1 MNAAATDDP
10 RPSLLRD
17 RAFWGLNL
25 TQFLGAFNDNL
36 FKQLVLLLCVDR
48 ALEGGRDLQ
57 SLAMILFAWPFIAF
71 SGFAGF
77 LSDRFSKQTIIVL
90 CKVAELVIVL
100 LGLIG
105 FVTGSLSALLGVLC
119 LMGVHSAFFG
129 PSKYGIL
136 PELLRPSDLPRANGF
151 ILMATFLAIIF
162 GLAAAGAA
170 KQTFAGSLW
179 LASLPCLAVALVG
192 VGTSLLIRPT
202 AIAEPHLKF
211 DWSSVAIAPDTRVL
225 LKRDRKLLGVLL
237 ISSIFWFVAGTVY
250 PPAINAFC
258 KQQLHINDLVTGA
271 MAASTG
277 LGICV
282 GCVLA
287 GVLSKDRVRGWLV
300 RVGAWG
306 LTLSLA
312 ALCLPGPG
320 FDAARDEIRMSKPGS
335 TNGSSVRHMRAA
347 DSQLDRTL
355 KRTLG
360 HLPLWRVARWNAWVA
375 ECLASPISLHEQGV
389 SLRDVRQKIAEE
401 FDMNVVFLE
410 DDIHMSLESPI
421 TIDVDRVPL
430 KEALDLIFSGHSVKY
445 GADYGILVVGSADN
459 PPKNVVET
467 MRVFRLAMTR
477 RGSLLGPYGSVV
489 ALIAVGLFAG
499 FFSVPLQVFLQ
510 ASAPSDQKGRIIGAF
525 NLLNW
530 IGIAGSAG
538 VYALGRLL
546 LIDWLE
552 LPHASLFGFAA
563 LLMLPVALFYRP
575 PEMKIE
581 TD

>member
-1 MNAAATDDP
+1 MNDAITDDP

-36 FKQLVLLLCVDR
+36 FKQLVLLLS
-48 ALEGGRDLQ
+48 LEGGRDTQ
-57 SLAMILFAWPFIAF
+57 FLAMVLFAWPFIAF
-71 SGFAGF
+71 SGYAGF
-77 LSDRFSKQTIIVL
+77 LSDRYSKRTIIVL
-90 CKVAELVIVL
+90 CKVAELGIVL

-105 FVTGSLSALLGVLC
+105 FITGSLAALLSVLC

-151 ILMATFLAIIF
+151 MLMTTFLAIIF

-170 KQTFAGSLW
+170 MHTFAGSLW

-192 VGTSLLIRPT
+192 VATSLLIRPT
-202 AIAEPHLKF
+202 AIAEPQLKF
-211 DWSSVAIAPDTRVL
+211 DWSSVAIAPDTRAL

-237 ISSIFWFVAGTVY
+237 ISSVFWFVAGTVY
-250 PPAINAFC
+250 PPAINAFG
-258 KQQLHINDLVTGA
+258 KQQLHLDPLLTGA

-277 LGICV
+277 LGIAV

-287 GVLSKDRVRGWLV
+287 GILSKDRVRGWLV

-320 FDAARDEIRMSKPGS
+320 FDDVREEIRQMKQLHIKEAAAKQAAREPSKS
-335 TNGSSVRHMRAA
+335 LFDAKVEQALSEEM
-347 DSQLDRTL
+347 
-355 KRTLG
+355 KRK
-360 HLPLWRVARWNAWVA
+360 V
-375 ECLASPISLHEQGV
+375 IEQ
-389 SLRDVRQKIAEE
+389 
-401 FDMNVVFLE
+401 
-410 DDIHMSLESPI
+410 
-421 TIDVDRVPL
+421 
-430 KEALDLIFSGHSVKY
+430 
-445 GADYGILVVGSADN
+445 VGSLIKEIKRSGIEVD
-459 PPKNVVET
+459 PQRRTDP
-467 MRVFRLAMTR
+467 FR

-499 FFSVPLQVFLQ
+499 FFSVPLQVFLL

-530 IGIAGSAG
+530 IGIAGSAA
-538 VYALGRLL
+538 VYAIGRLL
-546 LIDWLE
+546 LVDWLE

-563 LLMLPVALFYRP
+563 VLMLPVALFYRP
-575 PEMKIE
+575 PEAKIE
-581 TD
+581 TN

>member
-1 MNAAATDDP
+1 MNDAANDDP

-36 FKQLVLLLCVDR
+36 FKQLVLLLS
-48 ALEGGRDLQ
+48 LEGGRDTQ
-57 SLAMILFAWPFIAF
+57 FVAMVLFAWPFIAF
-71 SGFAGF
+71 SGYAGY
-77 LSDRFSKQTIIVL
+77 LSDRFSKRTIIVL
-90 CKVAELVIVL
+90 CKLAELGIVL
-100 LGLIG
+100 LGLVG
-105 FVTGSLSALLGVLC
+105 FTTGSLGVLLAVLC

-136 PELLRPSDLPRANGF
+136 PELLRPSDLPRANGYM
-151 ILMATFLAIIF
+151 LMATFLAIIF

-170 KQTFAGSLW
+170 KQVFAGSLW
-179 LASLPCLAVALVG
+179 LASLPCLVVALVG

-211 DWSSVAIAPDTRVL
+211 EWSSVALAPETRAL

-237 ISSIFWFVAGTVY
+237 ISSVFWFVAGTIY
-250 PPAINAFC
+250 PPTINAFC
-258 KQQLHINDLVTGA
+258 KQQLGLKDFVTGT

-277 LGICV
+277 LGIAI

-320 FDAARDEIRMSKPGS
+320 FDTVREEIRQTKQIQLKEDATKLAAQEP
-335 TNGSSVRHMRAA
+335 NKISSDAEADKAA
-347 DSQLDRTL
+347 LEEI
-355 KRTLG
+355 KRLI
-360 HLPLWRVARWNAWVA
+360 V
-375 ECLASPISLHEQGV
+375 E
-389 SLRDVRQKIAEE
+389 
-401 FDMNVVFLE
+401 
-410 DDIHMSLESPI
+410 LESQ
-421 TIDVDRVPL
+421 R
-430 KEALDLIFSGHSVKY
+430 KA
-445 GADYGILVVGSADN
+445 N
-459 PPKNVVET
+459 P
-467 MRVFRLAMTR
+467 FR

-538 VYALGRLL
+538 VYELGRLL

-563 LLMLPVALFYRP
+563 VLMLPVALFYRP
-575 PEMKIE
+575 PEAKIE
-581 TD
+581 A

>member
-1 MNAAATDDP
+1 MNDTATDDP
-10 RPSLLRD
+10 RPSLLCD

-48 ALEGGRDLQ
+48 ALEGGRDVQ
-57 SLAMILFAWPFIAF
+57 GLAMFLFAWPFIAF

-77 LSDRFSKQTIIVL
+77 LSDRFSKRTIIVL
-90 CKVAELVIVL
+90 CKVAELGIVL

-136 PELLRPSDLPRANGF
+136 PELLRAPDLPRANGF
-151 ILMATFLAIIF
+151 MLMATFLAIIF

-170 KQTFAGSLW
+170 KQMFAGSLW
-179 LASLPCLAVALVG
+179 LASLPCLVVALVG
-192 VGTSLLIRPT
+192 VVTSLLIRPT

-211 DWSSVAIAPDTRVL
+211 NWSSVALAPDTRAL

-237 ISSIFWFVAGTVY
+237 MSSVFWFVGGTVY
-250 PPAINAFC
+250 PPAINAFG
-258 KQQLHINDLVTGA
+258 KQQLHLDDLATGA

-277 LGICV
+277 LGIAV

-287 GVLSKDRVRGWLV
+287 GILSKDRVRGWLV

-320 FDAARDEIRMSKPGS
+320 FDDVRDETRQ
-335 TNGSSVRHMRAA
+335 N
-347 DSQLDRTL
+347 
-355 KRTLG
+355 KRTRQTSISDKASSNDASLKTTDVATESG
-360 HLPLWRVARWNAWVA
+360 LPVTETA
-375 ECLASPISLHEQGV
+375 
-389 SLRDVRQKIAEE
+389 
-401 FDMNVVFLE
+401 
-410 DDIHMSLESPI
+410 
-421 TIDVDRVPL
+421 T
-430 KEALDLIFSGHSVKY
+430 
-445 GADYGILVVGSADN
+445 
-459 PPKNVVET
+459 PKVNL
-467 MRVFRLAMTR
+467 FR
-477 RGSLLGPYGSVV
+477 RGSLLGPYSVV

-499 FFSVPLQVFLQ
+499 FFSVPLQVYLQ

-538 VYALGRLL
+538 VYALGRALL
-546 LIDWLE
+546 VDWFE

-563 LLMLPVALFYRP
+563 VLMLPVALFYRP
-575 PEMKIE
+575 PEVQIQS
-581 TD
+581 

>member
-1 MNAAATDDP
+1 MNDATTDDP
-10 RPSLLRD
+10 RPSLLHD

-36 FKQLVLLLCVDR
+36 FKQLVMLLCLDR
-48 ALEGGRDLQ
+48 AQSGGQDMQ
-57 SLAMILFAWPFIAF
+57 SLAIILFAWPFIAF
-71 SGFAGF
+71 SGYAGF
-77 LSDRFSKQTIIVL
+77 LSDRFSKRTIIVL
-90 CKVAELVIVL
+90 CKMAELGIVL

-105 FVTGSLSALLGVLC
+105 FTTGSLGVLLAVLC

-151 ILMATFLAIIF
+151 MLMATFLAIIF

-170 KQTFAGSLW
+170 KHTFDGSLW

-192 VGTSLLIRPT
+192 VATSLLIRPT
-202 AIAEPHLKF
+202 AIAEPQLKF
-211 DWSSVAIAPDTRVL
+211 DWSSVAIAPDTRTL

-237 ISSIFWFVAGTVY
+237 MSSVFWFVGGTVY

-258 KQQLHINDLVTGA
+258 KQQLHLDDLITGA

-277 LGICV
+277 LGIAV

-287 GVLSKDRVRGWLV
+287 GILSKDRVRGWLV

-312 ALCLPGPG
+312 VLCLPGPG
-320 FDAARDEIRMSKPGS
+320 FDAAREEIRQHKLNRQTSAPAE
-335 TNGSSVRHMRAA
+335 SSADTMNLKKTSAAA
-347 DSQLDRTL
+347 D
-355 KRTLG
+355 
-360 HLPLWRVARWNAWVA
+360 A
-375 ECLASPISLHEQGV
+375 EQPANNDAAPQ
-389 SLRDVRQKIAEE
+389 
-401 FDMNVVFLE
+401 
-410 DDIHMSLESPI
+410 
-421 TIDVDRVPL
+421 VDP
-430 KEALDLIFSGHSVKY
+430 
-445 GADYGILVVGSADN
+445 
-459 PPKNVVET
+459 
-467 MRVFRLAMTR
+467 FRH
-477 RGSLLGPYGSVV
+477 GSLLGPYGSVV

-530 IGIAGSAG
+530 IGIAGSAA
-538 VYALGRLL
+538 VYWLGRVLL
-546 LIDWLE
+546 VDWLE
-552 LPHASLFGFAA
+552 LPQASLFGFAS
-563 LLMLPVALFYRP
+563 LLMLPVAVFYRP
-575 PEMKIE
+575 PEAMIAE
-581 TD
+581 PSRSESN

>member
-1 MNAAATDDP
+1 MNAAIADS

-36 FKQLVLLLCVDR
+36 FKQLVMLLCVDR

-57 SLAMILFAWPFIAF
+57 SLAMILFAWPFIAI

-77 LSDRFSKQTIIVL
+77 LSDRFSKRTIIVL
-90 CKVAELVIVL
+90 CKLAELGIVL

-105 FVTGSLSALLGVLC
+105 FVTGSLFALLGVLC

-151 ILMATFLAIIF
+151 MLMATFLAIIF

-170 KQTFAGSLW
+170 KQAFAGSLW

-202 AIAEPHLKF
+202 VIAEPQLKF
-211 DWSSVAIAPDTRVL
+211 EWSSVALAPDTRAL

-237 ISSIFWFVAGTVY
+237 ISSVFWFVAGTVY

-258 KQQLHINDLVTGA
+258 KQQLRLKDLATGA

-277 LGICV
+277 VGICV

-320 FDAARDEIRMSKPGS
+320 FDAVREEIRQNK
-335 TNGSSVRHMRAA
+335 HA
-347 DSQLDRTL
+347 Q
-355 KRTLG
+355 
-360 HLPLWRVARWNAWVA
+360 
-375 ECLASPISLHEQGV
+375 QGV
-389 SLRDVRQKIAEE
+389 AGVERSELPADGNLA
-401 FDMNVVFLE
+401 
-410 DDIHMSLESPI
+410 H
-421 TIDVDRVPL
+421 
-430 KEALDLIFSGHSVKY
+430 
-445 GADYGILVVGSADN
+445 GADNTAAPIVD
-459 PPKNVVET
+459 P
-467 MRVFRLAMTR
+467 FR
-477 RGSLLGPYGSVV
+477 RGSLLGPYGSVA

-510 ASAPSDQKGRIIGAF
+510 ATAPSDQKGRIIGAF
-525 NLLNW
+525 NLMNW
-530 IGIAGSAG
+530 IGIAGSAA
-538 VYALGRLL
+538 VYDRGRVLL
-546 LIDWLE
+546 VDRLE

-575 PEMKIE
+575 PEAAITE
-581 TD
+581 SPRDEPN

>member
-1 MNAAATDDP
+1 MNDAAVDDP

-36 FKQLVLLLCVDR
+36 FKQLVLLLS
-48 ALEGGRDLQ
+48 LEGGRDTQ
-57 SLAMILFAWPFIAF
+57 FLAMVLFAWPFIAF
-71 SGFAGF
+71 SGYAGF
-77 LSDRFSKQTIIVL
+77 LSDRYSKRTIIVL
-90 CKVAELVIVL
+90 CKVAELGIVL

-105 FVTGSLSALLGVLC
+105 FITGSLAALLSVLC

-151 ILMATFLAIIF
+151 MLMTTFLAIIF

-170 KQTFAGSLW
+170 MKTFAGSLW
-179 LASLPCLAVALVG
+179 LASLPCLVVALVG
-192 VGTSLLIRPT
+192 VATSLLIRPT

-211 DWSSVAIAPDTRVL
+211 DWSSVALAPDTRVL
-225 LKRDRKLLGVLL
+225 LMRDRRLLGVLL
-237 ISSIFWFVAGTVY
+237 MSSVFWFVAGTVY
-250 PPAINAFC
+250 PPAINAFG
-258 KQQLHINDLVTGA
+258 KQQLHLDPLLTGA

-277 LGICV
+277 LGIAV

-287 GVLSKDRVRGWLV
+287 GILSKDRVRGWLV

-320 FDAARDEIRMSKPGS
+320 FDDVREEIRQMKQLHIKEAAAKQAAREPSKSLFDAKVEHALSEEMKRKVIEVAPQ
-335 TNGSSVRHMRAA
+335 R
-347 DSQLDRTL
+347 RTD
-355 KRTLG
+355 
-360 HLPLWRVARWNAWVA
+360 P
-375 ECLASPISLHEQGV
+375 
-389 SLRDVRQKIAEE
+389 
-401 FDMNVVFLE
+401 F
-410 DDIHMSLESPI
+410 
-421 TIDVDRVPL
+421 
-430 KEALDLIFSGHSVKY
+430 
-445 GADYGILVVGSADN
+445 
-459 PPKNVVET
+459 
-467 MRVFRLAMTR
+467 R

-510 ASAPSDQKGRIIGAF
+510 TSAPSDQKGRIIGAF

-530 IGIAGSAG
+530 IGIAGSAA
-538 VYALGRLL
+538 VYALGRVLL
-546 LIDWLE
+546 VDWLE

-563 LLMLPVALFYRP
+563 VLMLPVALFYQP
-575 PEMKIE
+575 PEAVIAEPSLSKSN
-581 TD
+581 

>member
-1 MNAAATDDP
+1 MNAATTDDP

-36 FKQLVLLLCVDR
+36 FKQLVMLLCVDR

-57 SLAMILFAWPFIAF
+57 SLAMFLFAWPFIAF

-90 CKVAELVIVL
+90 CKVAELGIVL

-136 PELLRPSDLPRANGF
+136 PELLRPSDLPRANGYM
-151 ILMATFLAIIF
+151 LMATFLAIIF

-170 KQTFAGSLW
+170 KQTFKESLW

-192 VGTSLLIRPT
+192 VATSLLIRPT
-202 AIAEPHLKF
+202 AIAEPRLKF
-211 DWSSVAIAPDTRVL
+211 DWSSVALAPDTRVL

-237 ISSIFWFVAGTVY
+237 MSSVFWFVGGTVY
-250 PPAINAFC
+250 PPAINAFG
-258 KQQLHINDLVTGA
+258 KQQLHLDDLVTGA

-277 LGICV
+277 LGIAV

-287 GVLSKDRVRGWLV
+287 GLLSKDRVRGWLV

-320 FDAARDEIRMSKPGS
+320 FDAVRDEIRQNKQ
-335 TNGSSVRHMRAA
+335 VRLNEAAAKQAAPDSNRMPAAA
-347 DSQLDRTL
+347 DPEAALLADIKHVILNPESQR
-355 KRTLG
+355 K
-360 HLPLWRVARWNAWVA
+360 
-375 ECLASPISLHEQGV
+375 
-389 SLRDVRQKIAEE
+389 
-401 FDMNVVFLE
+401 
-410 DDIHMSLESPI
+410 
-421 TIDVDRVPL
+421 VDP
-430 KEALDLIFSGHSVKY
+430 F
-445 GADYGILVVGSADN
+445 
-459 PPKNVVET
+459 
-467 MRVFRLAMTR
+467 R
-477 RGSLLGPYGSVV
+477 RGSLLGPYGSVA

-530 IGIAGSAG
+530 IGIAGSAA
-538 VYALGRLL
+538 VYAIGRLL
-546 LIDWLE
+546 LVDWLE

-563 LLMLPVALFYRP
+563 VLMLPVALFYRP
-575 PEMKIE
+575 PEAVIAE
-581 TD
+581 PSRGEPN

>member
-1 MNAAATDDP
+1 MTTAATVDS

-17 RAFWGLNL
+17 RAFWGLNV

-36 FKQLVLLLCVDR
+36 FKQLVLLLS
-48 ALEGGRDLQ
+48 LEGGRDTQ
-57 SLAMILFAWPFIAF
+57 FLAMVLFAWPFIAF
-71 SGFAGF
+71 SGYAGF
-77 LSDRFSKQTIIVL
+77 LSDRYSKRTIIVL
-90 CKVAELVIVL
+90 CKVAELGIVL

-136 PELLRPSDLPRANGF
+136 PELLRSSDLPRANGF
-151 ILMATFLAIIF
+151 MLMATFLAIIF

-170 KQTFAGSLW
+170 MQTFAGSLW
-179 LASLPCLAVALVG
+179 LASLPCLVVALVG
-192 VGTSLLIRPT
+192 VATSLLIRPT

-211 DWSSVAIAPDTRVL
+211 DWSTVAIAPDTRAL

-237 ISSIFWFVAGTVY
+237 MSSVFWFVGGTVY
-250 PPAINAFC
+250 PPAINAFG
-258 KQQLHINDLVTGA
+258 KQQLHLDDLVTGA

-277 LGICV
+277 LGIAV

-287 GVLSKDRVRGWLV
+287 GLLSKDRVRGWLV

-320 FDAARDEIRMSKPGS
+320 FDAVRDEIRQNKLSRQTSLSAEPASDAVNLKKPDLS
-335 TNGSSVRHMRAA
+335 TDA
-347 DSQLDRTL
+347 DHS
-355 KRTLG
+355 
-360 HLPLWRVARWNAWVA
+360 PSNADA
-375 ECLASPISLHEQGV
+375 P
-389 SLRDVRQKIAEE
+389 K
-401 FDMNVVFLE
+401 
-410 DDIHMSLESPI
+410 
-421 TIDVDRVPL
+421 VDP
-430 KEALDLIFSGHSVKY
+430 F
-445 GADYGILVVGSADN
+445 
-459 PPKNVVET
+459 
-467 MRVFRLAMTR
+467 R

-530 IGIAGSAG
+530 IGIAGSAA
-538 VYALGRLL
+538 VYAIGRLL
-546 LIDWLE
+546 LVDWLE

-563 LLMLPVALFYRP
+563 LLMLPVAVFYRP
-575 PEMKIE
+575 PEALIAE
-581 TD
+581 SSRGESN